1 VKASRAPWEA
11 KKSTH
16 AFRDTTRTS
25 SYLIP
30 TVGDMQL
37 LKLVVFQHKVM
48 WVGRE

>member
-16 AFRDTTRTS
+16 AFRDT
-25 SYLIP
+25 